1 MKMFKYIVGSGAFM
15 LLTSVIGTACTDG
28 NDWNVDSTHDR
39 LFSVTAS
46 KISVSAQ
53 PTSAEISWG
62 TVPDAEYYVIEYST
76 DSLYDAIEM
85 GGTEHSV
92 VLGEDKS
99 IVETPY
105 TITGLQGETKYFLRM
120 KSMSSVK
127 ADSKWTYLEKYSFK
141 TSAEQILN
149 EVAAIT
155 GESAVISWTE
165 GAEVSELR
173 LAEARDDVEAVDT
186 TYIKLDAA
194 AVAASSYTL
203 TGLTPKTKYSVSIYN
218 GDVKRG
224 TRTFTT
230 TESYP
235 VGYDI
240 VNITDAEMLNDVF
253 TNPVNYI
260 QGNGGNVVLVFANGS
275 TTDYMG
281 ESLELTIP
289 ADFKSVIFWGESGDT
304 KPVFM
309 PKGLSMAGSHD
320 LIRFYNLDLQNTSS
334 ANDYIVNFN
343 VEGNVGEIL
352 IDNCNISKTRGVVRV
367 QSDGAKGSIGSIN
380 IDNCVLTD
388 IGSYGVLQT
397 KVSGFTLNSVHLS
410 NSTVNTLSA
419 GGVLVTQQD
428 NVNISIEACTF
439 YNCVAGSKSFI
450 DINKMSNVT
459 VDVKNTIIGQFY
471 GYTGESTIKAT
482 SVKGIATT
490 TNVFTTTDCP
500 YNSGY
505 EWGEILNVSSTE
517 LFVNPAE
524 GDFHIQSASQSSVAG
539 AGDHVGMN
547 KILF

>member
-1 MKMFKYIVGSGAFM
+1 MKIFKYIAGSGAFM
-15 LLTSVIGTACTDG
+15 LLTSIIGTACTDG

-46 KISVSAQ
+46 DISVSAK
-53 PTSAEISWG
+53 PTSAEVSWG
-62 TVPDAEYYVIEYST
+62 VVPDAEYYVMEYST
-76 DSLYDAIEM
+76 DSLYDEIAM

-92 VLGEDKS
+92 ILGEDKS
-99 IVETPY
+99 IVESPY
-105 TITGLQGETKYFLRM
+105 TITGLQGETKYFLRI
-120 KSMSSVK
+120 KSMSSAK

-149 EVAAIT
+149 EVASIT
-155 GESAVISWTE
+155 GESAVLSWTE
-165 GAEVSELR
+165 GAEVTLLK
-173 LAEARDDVEAVDT
+173 LAEDKDDVEEVDT
-186 TYIKLDAA
+186 TYINLDAA

-203 TGLTPKTKYSVSIYN
+203 TGLSPKTKYSVSIYN
-218 GDVKRG
+218 GNVKRG

-235 VGYDI
+235 AGYDI
-240 VNITDAEMLNDVF
+240 VNVTDAEMLNDVF
-253 TNPVNYI
+253 SNPANYI
-260 QGNGGNVVLVFANGS
+260 QENGGNVVLVFANGS

-281 ESLELTIP
+281 ESMELTIP
-289 ADFKSVIFWGESGDT
+289 AEFKSVIFWGESGDT

-334 ANDYIVNFN
+334 GSDYIVNFN
-343 VEGNVGEIL
+343 VESNVGEIL

-388 IGSYGVLQT
+388 IGSYAIVQT
-397 KVSGFTLNSVHLS
+397 KVSGFTLNSISLS
-410 NSTVNTLSA
+410 NSTISTVNA
-419 GGVLVTQQD
+419 GGVLITQQD
-428 NVNISIEACTF
+428 NVNISIDACTF
-439 YNCVAGSKSFI
+439 YNCVTSGKSFI

-459 VDVKNTIIGQFY
+459 VDVKNTIIGQLY
-471 GYTGESTIKAT
+471 SYTSGSTIKAT
-482 SVKGIATT
+482 SVKNIATT
-490 TNVFTTTDCP
+490 TNLFTTTDCP

-505 EWGEILNVSSTE
+505 EWGEMLNVSSTE

-524 GDFHIQSASQSSVAG
+524 GDFHIQSASQSDVAG
-539 AGDHVGMN
+539 AGDPRWN
-547 KILF
+547 E

>member
-1 MKMFKYIVGSGAFM
+1 MKIFKYIVDSGAFM
-15 LLTSVIGTACTDG
+15 LLTSIIGTACTDG

-46 KISVSAQ
+46 GISVSAK
-53 PTSAEISWG
+53 PTSAEVSWRV
-62 TVPDAEYYVIEYST
+62 VPDAEYYVMEYST
-76 DSLYDAIEM
+76 DSLYDEIAM

-92 VLGEDKS
+92 IVGEDKS
-99 IVETPY
+99 VVESPY
-105 TITGLQGETKYFLRM
+105 TITGLQGETKYFLRI
-120 KSMSSVK
+120 KSMSSAK

-149 EVAAIT
+149 EVASIT
-155 GESAVISWTE
+155 GESAVLSWTE
-165 GAEVSELR
+165 GAEVTLLK
-173 LAEARDDVEAVDT
+173 LAEDKDDVEEVDT
-186 TYIKLDAA
+186 TYINLDAA

-203 TGLTPKTKYSVSIYN
+203 TGLSPKTKYSVSIYN
-218 GDVKRG
+218 GNVKRG

-235 VGYDI
+235 AGYDI
-240 VNITDAEMLNDVF
+240 VNVTDAEMLNDVF
-253 TNPVNYI
+253 SNPANYI
-260 QGNGGNVVLVFANGS
+260 QENGGNVVLVFANGS

-281 ESLELTIP
+281 ESMELTIP
-289 ADFKSVIFWGESGDT
+289 AEFKSVIFWGESGDT

-334 ANDYIVNFN
+334 GSDYIVNFN

-388 IGSYGVLQT
+388 IGSYAIVQT
-397 KVSGFTLNSVHLS
+397 KVSGFTLNSISLS
-410 NSTVNTLSA
+410 NSTISTVNA
-419 GGVLVTQQD
+419 GGVLITQQD
-428 NVNISIEACTF
+428 NVNISIDACTF
-439 YNCVAGSKSFI
+439 YNCVTSGKSFI

-459 VDVKNTIIGQFY
+459 VDVKNTIIGQLY
-471 GYTGESTIKAT
+471 SYTSGSTIKAT
-482 SVKGIATT
+482 SVKNIATT
-490 TNVFTTTDCP
+490 TNLFTTTDCP

-505 EWGEILNVSSTE
+505 EWGEMLNVSSTE

-524 GDFHIQSASQSSVAG
+524 GDFHIQSASQSDVAG
-539 AGDHVGMN
+539 AGDPRWN
-547 KILF
+547 E

>member
-1 MKMFKYIVGSGAFM
+1 MKIFKYIVGSGAFM
-15 LLTSVIGTACTDG
+15 LLTSIIGTACTDG

-46 KISVSAQ
+46 GISVSAQ
-53 PTSAEISWG
+53 PTSAEVSWRV
-62 TVPDAEYYVIEYST
+62 VPDAEYYVMEYST
-76 DSLYDAIEM
+76 DSLYDEIAM
-85 GGTEHSV
+85 GETAHSV

-99 IVETPY
+99 IVESPY
-105 TITGLQGETKYFLRM
+105 TITGLQGETKYFLRI
-120 KSMSSVK
+120 KSMSSAK

-149 EVAAIT
+149 EVASIT
-155 GESAVISWTE
+155 GESAVLSWTE
-165 GAEVSELR
+165 GAEVTLLK
-173 LAEARDDVEAVDT
+173 LAEDKDDVEAVDT
-186 TYIKLDAA
+186 TYIDLDAA

-203 TGLTPKTKYSVSIYN
+203 TGLSPKTKYSVSIYN
-218 GDVKRG
+218 GNVKRG

-235 VGYDI
+235 AGYDI
-240 VNITDAEMLNDVF
+240 VNVTDAEMLDDVF
-253 TNPVNYI
+253 SNPTNYI
-260 QGNGGNVVLVFANGS
+260 QDNGGNVVLVFANGS

-289 ADFKSVIFWGESGDT
+289 AELKSVIFWGESGDT
-304 KPVFM
+304 RPVFM

-334 ANDYIVNFN
+334 GSDYIVNFN

-388 IGSYGVLQT
+388 IGSYAVVQT
-397 KVSGFTLNSVHLS
+397 KVSGFTLNSISLS
-410 NSTVNTLSA
+410 NSTVSTVNA
-419 GGVLVTQQD
+419 GGVLITQQD
-428 NVNISIEACTF
+428 NVNISIDACTF
-439 YNCVAGSKSFI
+439 YNCVTSGKSFI

-459 VDVKNTIIGQFY
+459 VDVKNTIIGQLY
-471 GYTGESTIKAT
+471 SYASGSTIKAT
-482 SVKGIATT
+482 SVKDIATT
-490 TNVFTTTDCP
+490 TNLFTTTDCP

-505 EWGEILNVSSTE
+505 EWGEMLDVSSTE

-524 GDFHIQSASQSSVAG
+524 GDFHIQSANQSDVAG
-539 AGDHVGMN
+539 AGDPRWN
-547 KILF
+547 E

>member
-1 MKMFKYIVGSGAFM
+1 MKIFKYIAGSGAFM
-15 LLTSVIGTACTDG
+15 LLTSIIGTACTDG

-46 KISVSAQ
+46 DISVSAK
-53 PTSAEISWG
+53 PTSAEVSWRL
-62 TVPDAEYYVIEYST
+62 VPDAEYYVMEYST
-76 DSLYDAIEM
+76 DSLYDEIAM

-92 VLGEDKS
+92 ILGEDKS
-99 IVETPY
+99 IVESPY
-105 TITGLQGETKYFLRM
+105 TITGLQGETKYFLRI
-120 KSMSSVK
+120 KSMSSAK

-149 EVAAIT
+149 EVASIT
-155 GESAVISWTE
+155 GESAVLSWTE
-165 GAEVSELR
+165 GAEVTLLK
-173 LAEARDDVEAVDT
+173 LAEDKDDVEEVDT
-186 TYIKLDAA
+186 TYINLDAA

-203 TGLTPKTKYSVSIYN
+203 TGLSPKTKYSVSIYN
-218 GDVKRG
+218 GNVKRG

-235 VGYDI
+235 AGYDI
-240 VNITDAEMLNDVF
+240 VNVTDAEMLNDVF
-253 TNPVNYI
+253 SNPANYI
-260 QGNGGNVVLVFANGS
+260 QENGGNVVLVFANGS

-281 ESLELTIP
+281 ESMELTIP
-289 ADFKSVIFWGESGDT
+289 AEFKSVIFWGESGDT

-320 LIRFYNLDLQNTSS
+320 LIRFYNLDLQNASS
-334 ANDYIVNFN
+334 GSDYIVNFN

-388 IGSYGVLQT
+388 IGSYAIVQT
-397 KVSGFTLNSVHLS
+397 KVSGFTLNSISLS
-410 NSTVNTLSA
+410 NSTISTVNA
-419 GGVLVTQQD
+419 GGVLITQQD
-428 NVNISIEACTF
+428 NVNISIDACTF
-439 YNCVAGSKSFI
+439 YNCVTSGKSFI

-459 VDVKNTIIGQFY
+459 VDVKNTIIGQLY
-471 GYTGESTIKAT
+471 SYTSGSTIKAT
-482 SVKGIATT
+482 SVKNIATT
-490 TNVFTTTDCP
+490 TNLFTTTDCP

-505 EWGEILNVSSTE
+505 EWGEMLNVSSTE

-524 GDFHIQSASQSSVAG
+524 GDFHIQSASQSDVAG
-539 AGDHVGMN
+539 AGDPRWN
-547 KILF
+547 E

>member
-1 MKMFKYIVGSGAFM
+1 MKIFKYIAGSGAFM
-15 LLTSVIGTACTDG
+15 LLTSITGTACTDG

-46 KISVSAQ
+46 DISVSAK
-53 PTSAEISWG
+53 PTSAEVSWG
-62 TVPDAEYYVIEYST
+62 VVPDAEYYVMEYST
-76 DSLYDAIEM
+76 DSLYDEIAM

-92 VLGEDKS
+92 ILGEDKS
-99 IVETPY
+99 IVESPY
-105 TITGLQGETKYFLRM
+105 TITGLQGETKYFLRI
-120 KSMSSVK
+120 KSMSSAK

-149 EVAAIT
+149 EVASIT
-155 GESAVISWTE
+155 GESAVLSWTE
-165 GAEVSELR
+165 GAEVTLLK
-173 LAEARDDVEAVDT
+173 LAEDKDDVEKVDT
-186 TYIKLDAA
+186 TYINLDAA

-203 TGLTPKTKYSVSIYN
+203 TGLSPKTKYSVSIYN
-218 GDVKRG
+218 GNVKRG

-235 VGYDI
+235 AGYDI
-240 VNITDAEMLNDVF
+240 VNVTDAEMLNDVF
-253 TNPVNYI
+253 SNPANYI
-260 QGNGGNVVLVFANGS
+260 QENGGNVVLVFANGS

-281 ESLELTIP
+281 ESMELTIP
-289 ADFKSVIFWGESGDT
+289 AEFKSVIFWGESGDT

-334 ANDYIVNFN
+334 GSDYIVNFN

-367 QSDGAKGSIGSIN
+367 QTNGANGSIGSIN

-388 IGSYGVLQT
+388 IGSFAIVQT
-397 KVSGFTLNSVHLS
+397 KVSGFTLNSISLS
-410 NSTVNTLSA
+410 NSTISTVNA
-419 GGVLVTQQD
+419 GGVLITQQD
-428 NVNISIEACTF
+428 NVNISIDACTF
-439 YNCVAGSKSFI
+439 YNCVTSGKSFI

-459 VDVKNTIIGQFY
+459 VDVKNTIIGQLY
-471 GYTGESTIKAT
+471 SYTSGSTIKAT
-482 SVKGIATT
+482 SVKNIATT
-490 TNVFTTTDCP
+490 TNLFTTTDCP

-505 EWGEILNVSSTE
+505 EWGEMLNVSSTE

-524 GDFHIQSASQSSVAG
+524 GDFHIQSASQSDVAG
-539 AGDHVGMN
+539 AGDPRWN
-547 KILF
+547 E

>member
-1 MKMFKYIVGSGAFM
+1 MKIFKYIVDSGAFM
-15 LLTSVIGTACTDG
+15 LLTSIIGTACTDG

-46 KISVSAQ
+46 DISVSAK
-53 PTSAEISWG
+53 PTSAEVSWRV
-62 TVPDAEYYVIEYST
+62 VPDAEYYVMEYST
-76 DSLYDAIEM
+76 DSLYDEIAM

-92 VLGEDKS
+92 IVGEDKS
-99 IVETPY
+99 IVESPY
-105 TITGLQGETKYFLRM
+105 TITGLQGETKYFLRI
-120 KSMSSVK
+120 KSMSSAK

-141 TSAEQILN
+141 TSTEQILN
-149 EVAAIT
+149 EVASIT
-155 GESAVISWTE
+155 GESAVLSWTE
-165 GAEVSELR
+165 GAEVTSLK
-173 LAEARDDVEAVDT
+173 LAEAKDDVEEVDT
-186 TYIKLDAA
+186 TYIELDAA

-203 TGLTPKTKYSVSIYN
+203 TGLSPKTKYSVSIYN
-218 GDVKRG
+218 GNVKRG

-235 VGYDI
+235 AGYDI
-240 VNITDAEMLNDVF
+240 INVTDAEMLNDVF
-253 TNPVNYI
+253 SNPANYI
-260 QGNGGNVVLVFANGS
+260 QENGGNVVLVFANGS

-289 ADFKSVIFWGESGDT
+289 AELKSVIFWGESGDT
-304 KPVFM
+304 RPVFM

-334 ANDYIVNFN
+334 GSDYIVNFN

-388 IGSYGVLQT
+388 IGSYAIVQT
-397 KVSGFTLNSVHLS
+397 KVSGFTLNSISLS
-410 NSTVNTLSA
+410 NSTISTVNA
-419 GGVLVTQQD
+419 GGVLITQQD
-428 NVNISIEACTF
+428 NVNISIDACTF
-439 YNCVAGSKSFI
+439 YNCVTSGKSFI

-459 VDVKNTIIGQFY
+459 VDVKNTIIGQLY
-471 GYTGESTIKAT
+471 SYTSGSTIKAT
-482 SVKGIATT
+482 SVKNIATT
-490 TNVFTTTDCP
+490 TNLFTTTDCP

-505 EWGEILNVSSTE
+505 EWGEMLNVSSTE

-524 GDFHIQSASQSSVAG
+524 GDFHIQSASQSDVAG
-539 AGDHVGMN
+539 AGDPRWN
-547 KILF
+547 E

>member
-1 MKMFKYIVGSGAFM
+1 MKIFKYIVGSGAFM
-15 LLTSVIGTACTDG
+15 LLTSIIGTACTDG

-46 KISVSAQ
+46 DISVSAK
-53 PTSAEISWG
+53 PTSAEVSWKV
-62 TVPDAEYYVIEYST
+62 VPDAEYYVMEYST
-76 DSLYDAIEM
+76 DSLYDEIAM

-92 VLGEDKS
+92 ILGEDKS
-99 IVETPY
+99 IVESPY
-105 TITGLQGETKYFLRM
+105 TITGLQGETKYFLRI
-120 KSMSSVK
+120 KSMSSAK

-149 EVAAIT
+149 EVASIT
-155 GESAVISWTE
+155 GESAVLSWTE
-165 GAEVSELR
+165 GAEVTLLK
-173 LAEARDDVEAVDT
+173 LAEDKDDVEEVDT
-186 TYIKLDAA
+186 TYINLDAA

-203 TGLTPKTKYSVSIYN
+203 TGLSPKTKYSVSIYN
-218 GDVKRG
+218 GNVKRG

-235 VGYDI
+235 AGYDI
-240 VNITDAEMLNDVF
+240 VNVTDAEMLNDVF
-253 TNPVNYI
+253 SNPANYI
-260 QGNGGNVVLVFANGS
+260 QENGGNVVLVFANGS

-281 ESLELTIP
+281 ESMELTIP
-289 ADFKSVIFWGESGDT
+289 AEFKSVIFWGESGDT

-334 ANDYIVNFN
+334 GSDYIVNFN

-367 QSDGAKGSIGSIN
+367 QTNGANGSIGSIN

-388 IGSYGVLQT
+388 IGSYAIVQT
-397 KVSGFTLNSVHLS
+397 KVSGFTLNSISLS
-410 NSTVNTLSA
+410 NSTISTVNA
-419 GGVLVTQQD
+419 GGVLITQQD
-428 NVNISIEACTF
+428 NVNISIDACTF
-439 YNCVAGSKSFI
+439 YNCVTSGKSFI

-459 VDVKNTIIGQFY
+459 VDVKNTIIGQLY
-471 GYTGESTIKAT
+471 SYTSGSTIKAT
-482 SVKGIATT
+482 SVKNIATT
-490 TNVFTTTDCP
+490 TNLFTTTDCP

-505 EWGEILNVSSTE
+505 EWGEMLNVSSTE

-524 GDFHIQSASQSSVAG
+524 GDFHIQSASQSDVAG
-539 AGDHVGMN
+539 AGDPRWN
-547 KILF
+547 E

>member
-1 MKMFKYIVGSGAFM
+1 MKIFKYIVGSGAFM
-15 LLTSVIGTACTDG
+15 LLTSIIGTACTDG

-46 KISVSAQ
+46 DISVSAK
-53 PTSAEISWG
+53 PTSAEVSWKV
-62 TVPDAEYYVIEYST
+62 VPDAEYYVMEYST
-76 DSLYDAIEM
+76 DSLYDEIAM

-92 VLGEDKS
+92 IVGEDKS
-99 IVETPY
+99 IVESPY
-105 TITGLQGETKYFLRM
+105 TITGLQGETKYFLRI
-120 KSMSSVK
+120 KSMSSAK

-149 EVAAIT
+149 EVASIT
-155 GESAVISWTE
+155 GESAVLSWTE
-165 GAEVSELR
+165 GAEVTLLK
-173 LAEARDDVEAVDT
+173 LAEDKDDVEEVDT
-186 TYIKLDAA
+186 TYIELDAA

-203 TGLTPKTKYSVSIYN
+203 TGLSPKTKYSVSIYN
-218 GDVKRG
+218 GNVKRG

-235 VGYDI
+235 AGYDI
-240 VNITDAEMLNDVF
+240 INVTDAEMLNDVF
-253 TNPVNYI
+253 SNPTNYI
-260 QGNGGNVVLVFANGS
+260 QENGGNVVLVFANGS

-281 ESLELTIP
+281 ESMELTIP
-289 ADFKSVIFWGESGDT
+289 TEFKSVIFWGESGDT

-334 ANDYIVNFN
+334 GSDYIVNFN

-388 IGSYGVLQT
+388 IGSYAIVQT
-397 KVSGFTLNSVHLS
+397 KVSGFTLNSISLS
-410 NSTVNTLSA
+410 NSTISTVNA
-419 GGVLVTQQD
+419 GGVLITQQD
-428 NVNISIEACTF
+428 NVNISIDACTF
-439 YNCVAGSKSFI
+439 YNCVTSGKSFI

-459 VDVKNTIIGQFY
+459 VDVKNTIIGQLY
-471 GYTGESTIKAT
+471 SYTSGSTIKAT
-482 SVKGIATT
+482 SVKNIATT
-490 TNVFTTTDCP
+490 TNLFTTTDCP

-505 EWGEILNVSSTE
+505 EWGEMLNVSSTE

-524 GDFHIQSASQSSVAG
+524 GDFHIQSASQSDVAG
-539 AGDHVGMN
+539 AGDPRWN
-547 KILF
+547 E

>member
-1 MKMFKYIVGSGAFM
+1 MKIFKYIVGSGAFM
-15 LLTSVIGTACTDG
+15 LLTSIIGTACTDG

-46 KISVSAQ
+46 DISVSAK
-53 PTSAEISWG
+53 PTSAEVSWKV
-62 TVPDAEYYVIEYST
+62 VPDAEYYVMEYST
-76 DSLYDAIEM
+76 DSLYDEIAM

-92 VLGEDKS
+92 IVGEDKS
-99 IVETPY
+99 IVESPY
-105 TITGLQGETKYFLRM
+105 TITGLQGETKYFLRI
-120 KSMSSVK
+120 KSMSSAK

-141 TSAEQILN
+141 TSTEQILN
-149 EVAAIT
+149 EVASIT
-155 GESAVISWTE
+155 GESAVLSWTE
-165 GAEVSELR
+165 GAEVTSLK
-173 LAEARDDVEAVDT
+173 LAEAKDDVEEVDT
-186 TYIKLDAA
+186 TYIELDAA

-203 TGLTPKTKYSVSIYN
+203 TGLSPKTKYSVSIYN
-218 GDVKRG
+218 GNVKRG

-235 VGYDI
+235 AGYDI
-240 VNITDAEMLNDVF
+240 INVTDAEMLNDVF
-253 TNPVNYI
+253 SNPTNYI
-260 QGNGGNVVLVFANGS
+260 QDNGGNVVLVFANGS

-289 ADFKSVIFWGESGDT
+289 AELKSVIFWGESGDT

-334 ANDYIVNFN
+334 GSDYIVNFN

-367 QSDGAKGSIGSIN
+367 QTNGANGSIGSIN

-388 IGSYGVLQT
+388 IGSYAIVQT
-397 KVSGFTLNSVHLS
+397 KVSGFTLNSISLS
-410 NSTVNTLSA
+410 NSTISTVNA
-419 GGVLVTQQD
+419 GGVLITQQD
-428 NVNISIEACTF
+428 NVNISIDACTF
-439 YNCVAGSKSFI
+439 YNCVTSGKSFI

-459 VDVKNTIIGQFY
+459 VDVKNTIIGQLY
-471 GYTGESTIKAT
+471 SYTSGSTIKAT
-482 SVKGIATT
+482 SVKDIATT
-490 TNVFTTTDCP
+490 TNLFTTTDCP

-505 EWGEILNVSSTE
+505 EWGEMLNVSSTE

-524 GDFHIQSASQSSVAG
+524 GDFHIQSASQSDVAG
-539 AGDHVGMN
+539 AGDPRWN
-547 KILF
+547 E

>member
-1 MKMFKYIVGSGAFM
+1 MKIFKYIVGSGAFM
-15 LLTSVIGTACTDG
+15 LLTSIIGTACTDG

-46 KISVSAQ
+46 DISVSAK
-53 PTSAEISWG
+53 PTSAEVSWKV
-62 TVPDAEYYVIEYST
+62 VPDAEYYVMEYST
-76 DSLYDAIEM
+76 DSLYDEIAM

-92 VLGEDKS
+92 IVGEDKS
-99 IVETPY
+99 IVESPY
-105 TITGLQGETKYFLRM
+105 TITGLQGETKYFLRI
-120 KSMSSVK
+120 KSMSSAK

-141 TSAEQILN
+141 TSTEQILN
-149 EVAAIT
+149 EVASIT
-155 GESAVISWTE
+155 GESAVLSWTE
-165 GAEVSELR
+165 GAEVTSLK
-173 LAEARDDVEAVDT
+173 LAEAKDDVEEVDT
-186 TYIKLDAA
+186 TYIELDAA

-203 TGLTPKTKYSVSIYN
+203 TGLSPKTKYSVSIYN
-218 GDVKRG
+218 GNVKRG

-235 VGYDI
+235 AGYDI
-240 VNITDAEMLNDVF
+240 INVTDAEMLNDVF
-253 TNPVNYI
+253 SNPTNYI
-260 QGNGGNVVLVFANGS
+260 QDNGGNVVLVFANGS

-289 ADFKSVIFWGESGDT
+289 AELKSVIFWGESGDT

-334 ANDYIVNFN
+334 GSDYIVNFN

-367 QSDGAKGSIGSIN
+367 QTNGANGSIGSIN

-388 IGSYGVLQT
+388 IGSYAIVQT
-397 KVSGFTLNSVHLS
+397 KVSGFTLNSISLS
-410 NSTVNTLSA
+410 NSTISTVNA
-419 GGVLVTQQD
+419 GGVLITQQD
-428 NVNISIEACTF
+428 NVNISIDACTF
-439 YNCVAGSKSFI
+439 YNCVTSGKSFI

-459 VDVKNTIIGQFY
+459 VDVKNTIIGQLY
-471 GYTGESTIKAT
+471 SYTSGSTIKAT
-482 SVKGIATT
+482 SVKNIATT
-490 TNVFTTTDCP
+490 TNLFTTTDCP

-505 EWGEILNVSSTE
+505 EWGEMLNVSSTE

-524 GDFHIQSASQSSVAG
+524 GDFHIQSASQSDVAG
-539 AGDHVGMN
+539 AGDPRWN
-547 KILF
+547 E

>member
-1 MKMFKYIVGSGAFM
+1 MKIFKYIVGSGAFM
-15 LLTSVIGTACTDG
+15 LLTSIIGTACTDG

-46 KISVSAQ
+46 GISVSAQ
-53 PTSAEISWG
+53 PTSAEVSWRV
-62 TVPDAEYYVIEYST
+62 VPDAEYYVMEYST
-76 DSLYDAIEM
+76 DSLYDEIAM
-85 GGTEHSV
+85 GETAHSV

-99 IVETPY
+99 IVESPY
-105 TITGLQGETKYFLRM
+105 TITGLQGETKYFLRI
-120 KSMSSVK
+120 KSMSSAK

-149 EVAAIT
+149 EVASIT
-155 GESAVISWTE
+155 GESAVLSWTE
-165 GAEVSELR
+165 GAEVTLLK
-173 LAEARDDVEAVDT
+173 LAEDKDDVEEVDT
-186 TYIKLDAA
+186 TYIDLDAA

-203 TGLTPKTKYSVSIYN
+203 TGLSPKTKYSVSIYN
-218 GDVKRG
+218 GNVKRG

-235 VGYDI
+235 AGYDI
-240 VNITDAEMLNDVF
+240 INVTDAEMLNDVF
-253 TNPVNYI
+253 SNPTNYI
-260 QGNGGNVVLVFANGS
+260 QDNGGNVVLVFANGS

-289 ADFKSVIFWGESGDT
+289 AELKSVIFWGESGDT
-304 KPVFM
+304 RPVFM

-334 ANDYIVNFN
+334 GSDYIVNFN

-388 IGSYGVLQT
+388 IGSYAVVQT
-397 KVSGFTLNSVHLS
+397 KVSGFTLNSISLS
-410 NSTVNTLSA
+410 NSTVSTVNA
-419 GGVLVTQQD
+419 GGVLITQQD
-428 NVNISIEACTF
+428 NVNISIDACTF
-439 YNCVAGSKSFI
+439 YNCVTSGKSFI

-459 VDVKNTIIGQFY
+459 VDVKNTIIGQLY
-471 GYTGESTIKAT
+471 SYASGSTIKAT
-482 SVKGIATT
+482 SVKDIATT
-490 TNVFTTTDCP
+490 TNLFTTTDCP

-505 EWGEILNVSSTE
+505 EWGEMLDVSSTE

-524 GDFHIQSASQSSVAG
+524 GDFHIQSANQSDVAG
-539 AGDHVGMN
+539 AGDPRWN
-547 KILF
+547 E

>member
-1 MKMFKYIVGSGAFM
+1 MKIFKYIVGSGAFM
-15 LLTSVIGTACTDG
+15 LLTSIIGTACTDG

-46 KISVSAQ
+46 GISVSAQ
-53 PTSAEISWG
+53 PTSAEVSWRV
-62 TVPDAEYYVIEYST
+62 VPDAEYYVMEYST
-76 DSLYDAIEM
+76 DSLYDEIAM
-85 GGTEHSV
+85 GETAHSV

-99 IVETPY
+99 IVESPY
-105 TITGLQGETKYFLRM
+105 TITGLQGETKYFLRI
-120 KSMSSVK
+120 KSMSSAK

-149 EVAAIT
+149 EVASIT
-155 GESAVISWTE
+155 GESAVLSWTE
-165 GAEVSELR
+165 GAEVTLLK
-173 LAEARDDVEAVDT
+173 LAEDKDDVEAVDT
-186 TYIKLDAA
+186 TYIDLDAA

-203 TGLTPKTKYSVSIYN
+203 TGLSPKTKYSVSIYN
-218 GDVKRG
+218 GNVKRG

-235 VGYDI
+235 AGYDI
-240 VNITDAEMLNDVF
+240 INVTDAEMLNDVF
-253 TNPVNYI
+253 SNPTNYI
-260 QGNGGNVVLVFANGS
+260 QDNGGNVVLVFANGS

-289 ADFKSVIFWGESGDT
+289 AELKSVIFWGESGDIR
-304 KPVFM
+304 PVFM

-334 ANDYIVNFN
+334 GSDYIVNFN

-388 IGSYGVLQT
+388 IGSYAVVQT
-397 KVSGFTLNSVHLS
+397 KVSGFTLNSISLS
-410 NSTVNTLSA
+410 NSTVSTVNA
-419 GGVLVTQQD
+419 GGVLITQQD
-428 NVNISIEACTF
+428 NVNISIDACTF
-439 YNCVAGSKSFI
+439 YNCVTSGKSFI

-459 VDVKNTIIGQFY
+459 VDVKNTIIGQLY
-471 GYTGESTIKAT
+471 SYASGSTIKAT
-482 SVKGIATT
+482 SVKDIATT
-490 TNVFTTTDCP
+490 TNLFTTTDCP

-505 EWGEILNVSSTE
+505 EWGEMLDVSSTE

-524 GDFHIQSASQSSVAG
+524 GDFHIQSANQSDVAG
-539 AGDHVGMN
+539 AGDPRWN
-547 KILF
+547 E

>member
-1 MKMFKYIVGSGAFM
+1 MKIFKYIVGSGAFM
-15 LLTSVIGTACTDG
+15 LLTSIIGTACTDG

-46 KISVSAQ
+46 DISVSAK
-53 PTSAEISWG
+53 PTSAEVSWG
-62 TVPDAEYYVIEYST
+62 VVPDAEYYVMEYST
-76 DSLYDAIEM
+76 DSLYDEIAM

-92 VLGEDKS
+92 ILGEDKS
-99 IVETPY
+99 IVESPY
-105 TITGLQGETKYFLRM
+105 TITGLQGETKYFLRI
-120 KSMSSVK
+120 KSMSSAK

-149 EVAAIT
+149 EVASIT
-155 GESAVISWTE
+155 GESAVLSWTE
-165 GAEVSELR
+165 GAEVTLLK
-173 LAEARDDVEAVDT
+173 LAEDKDDVEKVDT
-186 TYIKLDAA
+186 TYINLDAA

-203 TGLTPKTKYSVSIYN
+203 TGLSPKTKYSVSIYN
-218 GDVKRG
+218 GNVKRG

-235 VGYDI
+235 TGYDI
-240 VNITDAEMLNDVF
+240 VNVTDAEMLNDVF
-253 TNPVNYI
+253 SNPANYI
-260 QGNGGNVVLVFANGS
+260 QENGGNVVLVFANGS

-281 ESLELTIP
+281 ESMELTIP
-289 ADFKSVIFWGESGDT
+289 AEFKSVIFWGESGDT

-334 ANDYIVNFN
+334 GSDYIVNFN

-367 QSDGAKGSIGSIN
+367 QTNGANGSIGSIN

-388 IGSYGVLQT
+388 IGSYAIVQT
-397 KVSGFTLNSVHLS
+397 KVSGFTLNSISLS
-410 NSTVNTLSA
+410 NSTISTVNA
-419 GGVLVTQQD
+419 GGVLITQQD
-428 NVNISIEACTF
+428 NVNISIDACTF
-439 YNCVAGSKSFI
+439 YNCVTSGKSFI

-459 VDVKNTIIGQFY
+459 VDVKNTIIGQLY
-471 GYTGESTIKAT
+471 SYTSGSTIKAT
-482 SVKGIATT
+482 SVKNIATT
-490 TNVFTTTDCP
+490 TNLFTTTDCP

-505 EWGEILNVSSTE
+505 EWGEMLNVSSTE

-524 GDFHIQSASQSSVAG
+524 GDFHIQSASQSDVAG
-539 AGDHVGMN
+539 AGDPRWN
-547 KILF
+547 E

>member
-1 MKMFKYIVGSGAFM
+1 MKIFKYIVDSGAFM
-15 LLTSVIGTACTDG
+15 LLTSIIGTACTDG

-46 KISVSAQ
+46 GISVSAK
-53 PTSAEISWG
+53 PTSAEVSWRV
-62 TVPDAEYYVIEYST
+62 VPDAEYYVMEYST
-76 DSLYDAIEM
+76 DSLYDEIAM

-92 VLGEDKS
+92 IVGEDKS
-99 IVETPY
+99 VVESPY
-105 TITGLQGETKYFLRM
+105 TITGLQGETKYFLRI
-120 KSMSSVK
+120 KSMSSAK

-149 EVAAIT
+149 EVASIT
-155 GESAVISWTE
+155 GESAVLSWTE
-165 GAEVSELR
+165 GAEVTSLK
-173 LAEARDDVEAVDT
+173 LAEAKDDVEEVDT
-186 TYIKLDAA
+186 TYIELDAA

-203 TGLTPKTKYSVSIYN
+203 TGLSPKTKYSVSIYN
-218 GDVKRG
+218 GNVKRG

-235 VGYDI
+235 AGYDI
-240 VNITDAEMLNDVF
+240 INVTDAEMLNDVF
-253 TNPVNYI
+253 SNPANYI
-260 QGNGGNVVLVFANGS
+260 QENGGNVVLVFANGS

-289 ADFKSVIFWGESGDT
+289 AELKSVIFWGESGDT
-304 KPVFM
+304 RPVFM

-334 ANDYIVNFN
+334 GSDYIVNFN

-367 QSDGAKGSIGSIN
+367 QTNGANGSIGSIN

-388 IGSYGVLQT
+388 IGSYAIVQT
-397 KVSGFTLNSVHLS
+397 KVSGFTLNSISLS
-410 NSTVNTLSA
+410 NSTISTVNA
-419 GGVLVTQQD
+419 GGVLITQQD
-428 NVNISIEACTF
+428 NVNISIDACTF
-439 YNCVAGSKSFI
+439 YNCVTSGKSFI

-459 VDVKNTIIGQFY
+459 VDVKNTIIGQLY
-471 GYTGESTIKAT
+471 SYTSGSTIKAT
-482 SVKGIATT
+482 SVKNIATT
-490 TNVFTTTDCP
+490 TNLFTTTDCP

-505 EWGEILNVSSTE
+505 EWGEMLNVSSTE

-524 GDFHIQSASQSSVAG
+524 GDFHIQSASQSDVAG
-539 AGDHVGMN
+539 AGDPRWN
-547 KILF
+547 E

>member
-1 MKMFKYIVGSGAFM
+1 MKIFKYIVGSGAFM
-15 LLTSVIGTACTDG
+15 LLTSIIGTACTDG

-46 KISVSAQ
+46 GISVSAK
-53 PTSAEISWG
+53 PTSAEVSWRV
-62 TVPDAEYYVIEYST
+62 VPDAEYYVMEYST
-76 DSLYDAIEM
+76 DSLYDEIAM

-92 VLGEDKS
+92 IVGEDKS
-99 IVETPY
+99 VVESPY
-105 TITGLQGETKYFLRM
+105 TITGLQGETKYFLRI
-120 KSMSSVK
+120 KSMSSAK

-149 EVAAIT
+149 EVASIT
-155 GESAVISWTE
+155 GESAVLSWTE
-165 GAEVSELR
+165 GAEVTLLK
-173 LAEARDDVEAVDT
+173 LAEDKDDVEEVDT
-186 TYIKLDAA
+186 TYIDLDAA

-203 TGLTPKTKYSVSIYN
+203 TGLSPKTKYSVSIYN
-218 GDVKRG
+218 GNVKRG

-235 VGYDI
+235 TGYDI
-240 VNITDAEMLNDVF
+240 VNVTDAEMLNDVF
-253 TNPVNYI
+253 SNPANYI
-260 QGNGGNVVLVFANGS
+260 QENGGNVVLVFANGS

-281 ESLELTIP
+281 ESMELTIP
-289 ADFKSVIFWGESGDT
+289 TEFKSVIFWGESGDT

-334 ANDYIVNFN
+334 GSDYIVNFN

-388 IGSYGVLQT
+388 IGSYAIVQT
-397 KVSGFTLNSVHLS
+397 KVSGFTLNSISLS
-410 NSTVNTLSA
+410 NSTISTVNA
-419 GGVLVTQQD
+419 GGVLITQQD
-428 NVNISIEACTF
+428 NINISIDACTF
-439 YNCVAGSKSFI
+439 YNCVTSGKSFI

-459 VDVKNTIIGQFY
+459 VDVKNTIIGQLY
-471 GYTGESTIKAT
+471 SYTSGSTIKAT
-482 SVKGIATT
+482 SVKNIATT
-490 TNVFTTTDCP
+490 TNLFTTTDCP

-505 EWGEILNVSSTE
+505 EWGEMLNVSSTE

-524 GDFHIQSASQSSVAG
+524 GDFHIQSASQSDVAG
-539 AGDHVGMN
+539 AGDPRWN
-547 KILF
+547 E

>member
-1 MKMFKYIVGSGAFM
+1 MKIFKYIVGSGAFM
-15 LLTSVIGTACTDG
+15 LLTSIIGTACTDG

-46 KISVSAQ
+46 DISVSAK
-53 PTSAEISWG
+53 PTSAEVSWKV
-62 TVPDAEYYVIEYST
+62 VPDAEYYVMEYST
-76 DSLYDAIEM
+76 DSLYDEIAM

-92 VLGEDKS
+92 ILGEDKS
-99 IVETPY
+99 IVESPY
-105 TITGLQGETKYFLRM
+105 TITGLQGETKYFLRI
-120 KSMSSVK
+120 KSMSSAK

-141 TSAEQILN
+141 TSTEQILN
-149 EVAAIT
+149 EVASIT
-155 GESAVISWTE
+155 GESAVLSWTE
-165 GAEVSELR
+165 GAEVTLLK
-173 LAEARDDVEAVDT
+173 LAEDKDDVEKVDT
-186 TYIKLDAA
+186 TYIYLDAA

-203 TGLTPKTKYSVSIYN
+203 TGLSPKTKYSVSIYN
-218 GDVKRG
+218 GNVKRG

-235 VGYDI
+235 AGYDI
-240 VNITDAEMLNDVF
+240 VNVTDAEMLNDVF
-253 TNPVNYI
+253 SNPANYI
-260 QGNGGNVVLVFANGS
+260 QENGGNVVLVFANGS

-281 ESLELTIP
+281 ESMELTIP
-289 ADFKSVIFWGESGDT
+289 AEFKSVIFWGESGDT

-334 ANDYIVNFN
+334 GSDYIVNFN

-388 IGSYGVLQT
+388 IGSFAIVQT
-397 KVSGFTLNSVHLS
+397 KVSGFTLNSISLS
-410 NSTVNTLSA
+410 NSTISTVNA
-419 GGVLVTQQD
+419 GGVLITQQD
-428 NVNISIEACTF
+428 NVNISIDACTF
-439 YNCVAGSKSFI
+439 YNCVTSGKSFI

-459 VDVKNTIIGQFY
+459 VDVKNTIIGQLY
-471 GYTGESTIKAT
+471 SYTSGSTIKAT
-482 SVKGIATT
+482 SVKNIATT
-490 TNVFTTTDCP
+490 TNLFTTTDCP

-505 EWGEILNVSSTE
+505 EWGEMLNVSSTE

-524 GDFHIQSASQSSVAG
+524 GDFHIQSASQSDVAG
-539 AGDHVGMN
+539 AGDPRWN
-547 KILF
+547 E

>member
-1 MKMFKYIVGSGAFM
+1 MKIFKYIVGSGAFM
-15 LLTSVIGTACTDG
+15 LLTSIIGTACTDG

-46 KISVSAQ
+46 GISVSAQ
-53 PTSAEISWG
+53 PTSAEVSWRV
-62 TVPDAEYYVIEYST
+62 VPDAEYYVMEYST
-76 DSLYDAIEM
+76 DSLYDEIAM
-85 GGTEHSV
+85 GETAHSV

-99 IVETPY
+99 IVESPY
-105 TITGLQGETKYFLRM
+105 TITGLQGETKYFLRI
-120 KSMSSVK
+120 KSMSSAK

-149 EVAAIT
+149 EVASIT
-155 GESAVISWTE
+155 GESAVLSWTE
-165 GAEVSELR
+165 GAEVTLLK
-173 LAEARDDVEAVDT
+173 LAEDKDDVEEVDT
-186 TYIKLDAA
+186 TYIDLDAA

-203 TGLTPKTKYSVSIYN
+203 TGLSPKTKYSVSIYN
-218 GDVKRG
+218 GNVKRG

-235 VGYDI
+235 AGYDI
-240 VNITDAEMLNDVF
+240 INVTDAEMLNDVF
-253 TNPVNYI
+253 SNPTNYI
-260 QGNGGNVVLVFANGS
+260 QDNGGNVVLVFANGS

-289 ADFKSVIFWGESGDT
+289 AELKSVIFWGESGDIR
-304 KPVFM
+304 PVFM

-334 ANDYIVNFN
+334 GSDYIVNFN

-388 IGSYGVLQT
+388 IGSYAVVQT
-397 KVSGFTLNSVHLS
+397 KVSGFTLNSISLS
-410 NSTVNTLSA
+410 NSTVSTVNA
-419 GGVLVTQQD
+419 GGVLITQQD
-428 NVNISIEACTF
+428 NVNISIDACTF
-439 YNCVAGSKSFI
+439 YNCVTSGKSFI

-459 VDVKNTIIGQFY
+459 VDVKNTIIGQLY
-471 GYTGESTIKAT
+471 SYASGSTIKAT
-482 SVKGIATT
+482 SVKDIATT
-490 TNVFTTTDCP
+490 TNLFTTTDCP

-505 EWGEILNVSSTE
+505 EWGEMLDVSSTE

-524 GDFHIQSASQSSVAG
+524 GDFHIQSANQSDVAG
-539 AGDHVGMN
+539 AGDPRWN
-547 KILF
+547 E

>member
-1 MKMFKYIVGSGAFM
+1 MKIFKYIVGSGAFM
-15 LLTSVIGTACTDG
+15 LLTSIIGTACTDG

-46 KISVSAQ
+46 DISVSAK
-53 PTSAEISWG
+53 PTSAEVSWKV
-62 TVPDAEYYVIEYST
+62 VPDAEYYVMEYST
-76 DSLYDAIEM
+76 DSLYDEIAM

-92 VLGEDKS
+92 ILGEDKS
-99 IVETPY
+99 IVESPY
-105 TITGLQGETKYFLRM
+105 TITGLQGETKYFLRI
-120 KSMSSVK
+120 KSMSSAK

-149 EVAAIT
+149 EVASIT
-155 GESAVISWTE
+155 GESAVLSWTE
-165 GAEVSELR
+165 GAEVTLLK
-173 LAEARDDVEAVDT
+173 LAEDKDDVEEVDT
-186 TYIKLDAA
+186 TYINLDAA

-203 TGLTPKTKYSVSIYN
+203 TGLSPKTKYSVSIYN
-218 GDVKRG
+218 GNVKRG

-235 VGYDI
+235 AGYDI
-240 VNITDAEMLNDVF
+240 VNVTDAEMLNDVF
-253 TNPVNYI
+253 SNPANYI
-260 QGNGGNVVLVFANGS
+260 QENGGNVVLVFANGS

-281 ESLELTIP
+281 ESMELTIP
-289 ADFKSVIFWGESGDT
+289 AEFKSVIFWGESGDT

-334 ANDYIVNFN
+334 GSDYIVNFN

-367 QSDGAKGSIGSIN
+367 QTNGANGSIGSIN

-388 IGSYGVLQT
+388 IGSYAIVQT
-397 KVSGFTLNSVHLS
+397 KVSGFTLNSISLS
-410 NSTVNTLSA
+410 NSTISTVNA
-419 GGVLVTQQD
+419 GGVLITQQD
-428 NVNISIEACTF
+428 NVNISIDACTF
-439 YNCVAGSKSFI
+439 YNCVTSGKSFI

-459 VDVKNTIIGQFY
+459 VDVKNTIIGQLY
-471 GYTGESTIKAT
+471 SYTSGSTIKAT
-482 SVKGIATT
+482 SVKNIATT
-490 TNVFTTTDCP
+490 TNLFTTTDCP

-505 EWGEILNVSSTE
+505 EWGEMLDVSSTE

-524 GDFHIQSASQSSVAG
+524 GDFHIQSASQSDVAG
-539 AGDHVGMN
+539 AGDPRWN
-547 KILF
+547 E

>member
-1 MKMFKYIVGSGAFM
+1 MKIFKYIVGSGAFM
-15 LLTSVIGTACTDG
+15 LLTSIIGTACTDG

-46 KISVSAQ
+46 DISVSAK
-53 PTSAEISWG
+53 PTSAEVSWKV
-62 TVPDAEYYVIEYST
+62 VPDAEYYVMEYST
-76 DSLYDAIEM
+76 DSLYDEIAM

-92 VLGEDKS
+92 ILGEDKS
-99 IVETPY
+99 IVESPY
-105 TITGLQGETKYFLRM
+105 TITGLQGETKYFLRI
-120 KSMSSVK
+120 KSMSSAK

-141 TSAEQILN
+141 TSTEQILN
-149 EVAAIT
+149 EVASIT
-155 GESAVISWTE
+155 GESAVLSWTE
-165 GAEVSELR
+165 GAEVTLLK
-173 LAEARDDVEAVDT
+173 LAEDKDDVEKVDT
-186 TYIKLDAA
+186 TYINGDAA

-203 TGLTPKTKYSVSIYN
+203 TGLSPKTKYSVSIYN
-218 GDVKRG
+218 GNVKRG

-235 VGYDI
+235 AGYDI
-240 VNITDAEMLNDVF
+240 VNVTDAEMLNDVF
-253 TNPVNYI
+253 SNPANYI
-260 QGNGGNVVLVFANGS
+260 QENGGNVVLVFANGS

-281 ESLELTIP
+281 ESMELTIP
-289 ADFKSVIFWGESGDT
+289 AEFKSVIFWGESGDT

-334 ANDYIVNFN
+334 GSDYIVNFN

-388 IGSYGVLQT
+388 IGSFAIVQT
-397 KVSGFTLNSVHLS
+397 KVSGFTLNSISLS
-410 NSTVNTLSA
+410 NSTISTVNA
-419 GGVLVTQQD
+419 GGVLITQQD
-428 NVNISIEACTF
+428 NVNISIDACTF
-439 YNCVAGSKSFI
+439 YNCVTSGKSFI

-459 VDVKNTIIGQFY
+459 VDVKNTIIGQLY
-471 GYTGESTIKAT
+471 SYTSGSTIKAT
-482 SVKGIATT
+482 SVKNIATT
-490 TNVFTTTDCP
+490 TNLFTTTDCP

-505 EWGEILNVSSTE
+505 EWGEMLNVSSTE

-524 GDFHIQSASQSSVAG
+524 GDFHIQSASQSDVAG
-539 AGDHVGMN
+539 AGDPRWN
-547 KILF
+547 E

>member
-1 MKMFKYIVGSGAFM
+1 MKMFKYIIGSGAFM
-15 LLTSVIGTACTDG
+15 LLTSIIGTACTDG
-28 NDWNVDSTHDR
+28 NDWDVDSAHDR

-46 KISVSAQ
+46 KISISAQ

-76 DSLYDAIEM
+76 DSLYDEIEI
-85 GGTEHSV
+85 GGTQHSV
-92 VLGEDKS
+92 VLGKDKS

-105 TITGLQGETKYFLRM
+105 VITGLQGETKYFLRM

-149 EVAAIT
+149 EVASIT
-155 GESAVISWTE
+155 GESAVLSWTE
-165 GAEVSELR
+165 GAEVTSLK
-173 LAEARDDVEAVDT
+173 LAEAKDDVEEVDT
-186 TYIKLDAA
+186 TYIELDAA

-235 VGYDI
+235 AGYDI
-240 VNITDAEMLNDVF
+240 VNVSDADMLNDIF
-253 TNPVNYI
+253 ANPANYI
-260 QGNGGNVVLVFANGS
+260 QDNGGNVVLVFANGS

-281 ESLELTIP
+281 ESMELTIP

-343 VEGNVGEIL
+343 VEGTVGEIL

-397 KVSGFTLNSVHLS
+397 KVSGFTLNSVSLS

-419 GGVLVTQQD
+419 GGVLVTQQN
-428 NVNISIEACTF
+428 NVHISIDACTF
-439 YNCVAGSKSFI
+439 YNCVATGKSFI

-459 VDVKNTIIGQFY
+459 VDVKNTIIGQLY
-471 GYTGESTIKAT
+471 SYTAESTIKAT

-490 TNVFTTTDCP
+490 TNLFTTTDCP

-505 EWGEILNVSSTE
+505 EWGEILSVSSTE

-524 GDFHIQSASQSSVAG
+524 GDFHIQSASQSSVTG
-539 AGDHVGMN
+539 AGDPRWN
-547 KILF
+547 E

>member
-1 MKMFKYIVGSGAFM
+1 MKIFKYIAGSGAFM
-15 LLTSVIGTACTDG
+15 LLTSIIGTACTDG

-46 KISVSAQ
+46 GISVSAQ
-53 PTSAEISWG
+53 PTSAEVSWRV
-62 TVPDAEYYVIEYST
+62 VPDAEYYVMEYST
-76 DSLYDAIEM
+76 DSLYDEIAM
-85 GGTEHSV
+85 GETAHSV

-99 IVETPY
+99 IVESPY
-105 TITGLQGETKYFLRM
+105 TITGLQGETKYFLRI
-120 KSMSSVK
+120 KSMSSAK

-149 EVAAIT
+149 EVASIT
-155 GESAVISWTE
+155 GESAVLSWTE
-165 GAEVSELR
+165 GAEVTLLK
-173 LAEARDDVEAVDT
+173 LAEDKDDVEEVDT
-186 TYIKLDAA
+186 TYIDLDAA

-203 TGLTPKTKYSVSIYN
+203 TGLSPKTKYSVSIYN
-218 GDVKRG
+218 GNVKRG

-235 VGYDI
+235 AGYDI
-240 VNITDAEMLNDVF
+240 INVTDAEMLNGVF
-253 TNPVNYI
+253 SNPTNYI
-260 QGNGGNVVLVFANGS
+260 QDNGGNVVLVFANGS

-289 ADFKSVIFWGESGDT
+289 AELKSVIFWGESGDIR
-304 KPVFM
+304 PVFM

-334 ANDYIVNFN
+334 GSDYIVNFN

-388 IGSYGVLQT
+388 IGSYAVVQT
-397 KVSGFTLNSVHLS
+397 KVSGFTLNSISLS
-410 NSTVNTLSA
+410 NSTVSTVNA
-419 GGVLVTQQD
+419 GGVLITQQD
-428 NVNISIEACTF
+428 NVNISIDACTF
-439 YNCVAGSKSFI
+439 YNCVTSGKSFI

-459 VDVKNTIIGQFY
+459 VDVKNTIIGQLY
-471 GYTGESTIKAT
+471 SYASGSTIKAT
-482 SVKGIATT
+482 SVKDIATT
-490 TNVFTTTDCP
+490 TNLFTTTDCP

-505 EWGEILNVSSTE
+505 EWGEMLDVSSTE

-524 GDFHIQSASQSSVAG
+524 GDFHIQSANQSDVAG
-539 AGDHVGMN
+539 AGDPRWN
-547 KILF
+547 E

>member
-1 MKMFKYIVGSGAFM
+1 M
-15 LLTSVIGTACTDG
+15 
-28 NDWNVDSTHDR
+28 
-39 LFSVTAS
+39 
-46 KISVSAQ
+46 
-53 PTSAEISWG
+53 G

-165 GAEVSELR
+165 GAEVSELK

-539 AGDHVGMN
+539 AGDPRWN
-547 KILF
+547 E

>member
-1 MKMFKYIVGSGAFM
+1 MKIFKYIVGSGAFM
-15 LLTSVIGTACTDG
+15 LLTSIIGTACTDG

-46 KISVSAQ
+46 DISVSAK
-53 PTSAEISWG
+53 PTSAEVSWG
-62 TVPDAEYYVIEYST
+62 VVPDAEYYVMEYST
-76 DSLYDAIEM
+76 DSLYDEIAM

-92 VLGEDKS
+92 ILGEDKS
-99 IVETPY
+99 IVESPY
-105 TITGLQGETKYFLRM
+105 TITGLQGETKYFLRI
-120 KSMSSVK
+120 KSMSSAK

-149 EVAAIT
+149 EVASIT
-155 GESAVISWTE
+155 GESAVLSWTE
-165 GAEVSELR
+165 GAEVTLLK
-173 LAEARDDVEAVDT
+173 LAEDKDDVEKVDT
-186 TYIKLDAA
+186 TYINLDAA

-203 TGLTPKTKYSVSIYN
+203 TGLSPKTKYSVSIYN
-218 GDVKRG
+218 GNVKRG

-235 VGYDI
+235 AGYDI
-240 VNITDAEMLNDVF
+240 VNVTDAEMLNDVF
-253 TNPVNYI
+253 SNPANYI
-260 QGNGGNVVLVFANGS
+260 QENGGNVVLVFANGS

-281 ESLELTIP
+281 ESMELTIP
-289 ADFKSVIFWGESGDT
+289 AEFKSVIFWGESGDT

-334 ANDYIVNFN
+334 GSDYIVNFN

-367 QSDGAKGSIGSIN
+367 QTNGANGSIGSIN

-388 IGSYGVLQT
+388 IGSYAIVQT
-397 KVSGFTLNSVHLS
+397 KVSGFTLNSISLS
-410 NSTVNTLSA
+410 NSTISTVNA
-419 GGVLVTQQD
+419 GGVLITQQD
-428 NVNISIEACTF
+428 NVNISIDACTF
-439 YNCVAGSKSFI
+439 YNCVTSGKSFI

-459 VDVKNTIIGQFY
+459 VDVKNTIIGQLY
-471 GYTGESTIKAT
+471 SYTSGSTIKAT
-482 SVKGIATT
+482 SVKNIATT
-490 TNVFTTTDCP
+490 TNLFTTTDCP

-505 EWGEILNVSSTE
+505 EWGEMLNVSSTE

-524 GDFHIQSASQSSVAG
+524 GDFHIQSASQSDVAG
-539 AGDHVGMN
+539 AGDPRWN
-547 KILF
+547 E